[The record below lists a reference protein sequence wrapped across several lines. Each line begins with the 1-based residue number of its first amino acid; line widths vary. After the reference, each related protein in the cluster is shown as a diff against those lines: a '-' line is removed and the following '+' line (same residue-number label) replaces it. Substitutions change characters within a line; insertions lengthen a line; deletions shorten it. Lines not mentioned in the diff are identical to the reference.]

1 MTEVHSVLGI
11 CKGWQKGP
19 ATNNCGPHWFYV
31 KYQKQKSRGGWEGKR
46 GSRRERKWRKGKGGA
61 PHLPEGLSFWFSASV
76 ATFTLWAEQPFC
88 LNCFLDP

>member
-1 MTEVHSVLGI
+1 M
-11 CKGWQKGP
+11 
-19 ATNNCGPHWFYV
+19 
-31 KYQKQKSRGGWEGKR
+31 GGKEGEEKRKKVEEGKGR
-46 GSRRERKWRKGKGGA
+46 GA